1 MLLFRIVG
9 GGRIPGYP
17 KSVAGCNKKR
27 YRVPQKIIGN

>member
-1 MLLFRIVG
+1 MLLFRIVV